1 MQRRTCIVVDAGH
14 FIRDGVDPQREH
26 EHLGMDE
33 PDRKH
38 QTYPGYRW
46 VVFHPDLL
54 GGRPTVIGTRISLSQ
69 VLECLSIGMTAQ
81 EIAEDYPGFPVESV
95 PEVLRFAAAHVA
107 A

>member
-1 MQRRTCIVVDAGH
+1 MLRRMFILADAGQV
-14 FIRDGVDPQREH
+14 ILNGVDPQREQ
-26 EHLGMDE
+26 EQLGMGE
-33 PDRKH
+33 PQCKY

-46 VVFHPDLL
+46 VVCHPDLL

-69 VLECLSIGMTAQ
+69 VLECLSIGMMAQ